1 MEAATKTILIINPYF
16 YPGYKAGG
24 PVQSLLHLVEHLG
37 QRYRFAVFTSA
48 HDLGET
54 SVYPS
59 VQPNQ
64 WQTLTL
70 NGKSVSVWYASGRIT
85 QKAMLQCI
93 QMLQPN
99 EVYIN
104 GMYGMPWF
112 IWPLQWWKRKKI
124 VVERM
129 IVCPRGMLQPG
140 ALAVKP
146 WRKKIYFKGLGLLAL
161 CKGVVWHATTPDEAD
176 DIRRFAGQNARVV
189 VAANIP
195 KWPLQEWLPSNKLPG
210 RLQLIYLSLIT
221 EKKNLLLLL
230 QALRLCAKNIT
241 LDIYGPV
248 VDTRYWQECEKQMQ
262 QMPAH
267 IQVAYKGSVQSH
279 AVQSTIAQYDALVL
293 LTKGENFGHAI
304 YESLSA
310 ARPVLI
316 STFTPWQQLQEQ
328 QAGWDIPI
336 DAVQPIAH
344 TIDELA
350 LMETSEWTAFCAGAH
365 TLALQTVEQ
374 NNWEQDYGLLFD

>member
-1 MEAATKTILIINPYF
+1 
-16 YPGYKAGG
+16 
-24 PVQSLLHLVEHLG
+24 
-37 QRYRFAVFTSA
+37 
-48 HDLGET
+48 
-54 SVYPS
+54 
-59 VQPNQ
+59 
-64 WQTLTL
+64 
-70 NGKSVSVWYASGRIT
+70 
-85 QKAMLQCI
+85 
-93 QMLQPN
+93 
-99 EVYIN
+99 
-104 GMYGMPWF
+104 
-112 IWPLQWWKRKKI
+112 
-124 VVERM
+124 
-129 IVCPRGMLQPG
+129 MLQPG

-146 WRKKIYFKGLGLLAL
+146 CRKKIYFKGLGLLAL
-161 CKGVVWHATTPDEAD
+161 CKGGVWYATTPDEAD

-195 KWPLQEWLPSNKLPG
+195 KWPLQQWLPSHKLLG

-230 QALRLCAKNIT
+230 QALRLCRQT
-241 LDIYGPV
+241 VQLHIYGPV
-248 VDTRYWQECEKQMQ
+248 VDSRYWQECEKQMQ

-267 IQVAYKGSVQSH
+267 IQVAYKGSVQPH

-310 ARPVLI
+310 ARTVLI
-316 STFTPWQQLQEQ
+316 SRFTPWQNLREQ

-336 DAVQPIAH
+336 DAVQPIAQA
-344 TIDELA
+344 IDELA

-374 NNWEQDYGLLFD
+374 NHWEHEYGLLFD